1 MSVLVSSYLA
11 RPENFHEIARL
22 GLINVIEV
30 STEPQFV
37 EETRCAGSVGIPAAP
52 DSLAIVL
59 IPDDEP
65 LKSGIFEV
73 KVASRAQSLDC
84 LNEYQIRCARAE
96 AWSRRH
102 NEKFPRLK
110 MRRRLKTDLREMR
123 NRIVA
128 ALRHLFDL
136 RGNQVGVIAGES
148 GAGCVAEG
156 DGECGGE
163 RQHGG

>member
-1 MSVLVSSYLA
+1 MSVLVSSYLV

-84 LNEYQIRCARAE
+84 LMNTRYVAPEQKLGPDGTMKNFPDSKCAE
-96 AWSRRH
+96 
-102 NEKFPRLK
+102 
-110 MRRRLKTDLREMR
+110 D
-123 NRIVA
+123 
-128 ALRHLFDL
+128 
-136 RGNQVGVIAGES
+136 
-148 GAGCVAEG
+148 
-156 DGECGGE
+156 
-163 RQHGG
+163 